1 MTDQTPASTPSPDS
15 SGPPLRALAMVLLSL
30 AVVFAGLGFFS
41 LTGSGEDTPTSTAA
55 AVTTTAAAA
64 APAAPQSDASAGS
77 AATTTTSAPS
87 STTAAA
93 QSLRVL
99 NNSNVSGLAAE
110 VAQTLE
116 SAGFTVGET
125 GNYSS
130 GTIAAST
137 VYYDPSVPG
146 QQAEAERIAT
156 TLGFGVEP
164 RFEGIESS
172 TPGIIV
178 IVTG

>member
-1 MTDQTPASTPSPDS
+1 
-15 SGPPLRALAMVLLSL
+15 MVLLSL

-41 LTGSGEDTPTSTAA
+41 LTGSDDDAPTSAAA
-55 AVTTTAAAA
+55 AVTTTTTAGVP
-64 APAAPQSDASAGS
+64 APAAPQPDANAGS
-77 AATTTTSAPS
+77 ASTSAP

-93 QSLRVL
+93 EQSLRVL

-116 SAGFTVGET
+116 SAGFTVAET

-137 VYYDPSVPG
+137 VYYDPSVSG
-146 QQAEAERIAT
+146 QQAEAERVAT